1 MATNHKGMEKELGR
15 GIAKVK
21 TGIYKGCKNSA
32 LTINQSDNFQ
42 VDWFTLTADRFV
54 VQVVEGTR

>member
-1 MATNHKGMEKELGR
+1 MATNHKGMEKGLGR

-21 TGIYKGCKNSA
+21 TGIYKACRNSA
-32 LTINQSDNFQ
+32 LTVNQSDNFQ